1 MRGMN
6 FVEGLIE
13 AFVTLLGSLANAIE
27 QGVSAFVSRLQRIA
41 HELTRFFVRMVKW
54 AAQAIHSLWIIVL
67 FFTAMS
73 LALCCFMEM
82 GYADYWLISWSG
94 WALFVLTIL
103 LLVAALLRMA
113 SPSQYD
119 TQKKQHM
126 GIPLLLVNIAF
137 LATIFVTLSSRPLRS
152 PVLSWMNATGKSE
165 QSRSGLLAAASTPQQ
180 QGTVLVKRKKAR
192 ITPTNPAVPP
202 TAVPHTTP
210 VPKKSQPA
218 ELLSC
223 TAATSANYT
232 PVRVLEK
239 VNASRPP
246 GGGDAVGEVE
256 VSGTVDRE
264 GTVHGLGVSRSALVP
279 EFGDE
284 AVRAVGKWRFAPAL
298 WNGAP
303 TDCRLKVI
311 VAFEPK
317 QP

>member
-1 MRGMN
+1 MN

-13 AFVTLLGSLANAIE
+13 AFLKLLGSVANAIE
-27 QGVSAFVSRLQRIA
+27 EGVSAFVSRLQRIA
-41 HELTRFFVRMVKW
+41 HELARFFVRMVKW
-54 AAQAIHSLWIIVL
+54 AAKAIHSLWIIVL

-119 TQKKQHM
+119 TQKKHHM
-126 GIPLLLVNIAF
+126 GIPLLLLNIAF

-152 PVLSWMNATGKSE
+152 PALSWMNVTGNSG

-180 QGTVLVKRKKAR
+180 QGAVSVKRKNSR
-192 ITPTNPAVPP
+192 ITPTNPTVS
-202 TAVPHTTP
+202 TSAVPHTTP
-210 VPKKSQPA
+210 VPEKPRPA
-218 ELLSC
+218 GLLSC

-232 PVRVLEK
+232 PVRVVEK

-284 AVRAVGKWRFAPAL
+284 AVRAVERWRFAPAL
-298 WNGAP
+298 WNGTP
-303 TDCRLKVI
+303 TDCRLKVT
-311 VAFEPK
+311 VTFEPR